1 MPKKN
6 RKTKKKS
13 AVLLN
18 TEINIVDEGQSSLD
32 VSDVIRKEKEIEAR
46 KAENPVIEIGVE
58 VEAEETDEAE
68 VVNAEANNFS
78 VTEVASLR
86 KVNSL
91 AVAGRQG
98 SINSNFS
105 FFSDN
110 NLTEKA
116 ELEDFDDHWNNENRE
131 ITEAEYMMTVTER
144 TTSSVTMETILS
156 SETSQYPGDGNQV
169 SSLRIEELLD
179 SDLDED
185 QNSSTLQNTKDED
198 FLDDLKTEIL
208 DGDKIEDQGRRL
220 KSTISWDNLVIKR
233 EMKIEFQNSTE
244 ADKTEPG
251 EDKLSWKERLERML
265 EDKTA
270 LTEESLAG
278 YFPHQNIFL
287 HQEDGFGFISEQPTL
302 SMTISR
308 EKPFNGKKKV

>member
-13 AVLLN
+13 SVVLN

-32 VSDVIRKEKEIEAR
+32 VSDVIRKEKDIEAR

-58 VEAEETDEAE
+58 VEAEETEETE

-86 KVNSL
+86 KANSL
-91 AVAGRQG
+91 AVSGRQG

-116 ELEDFDDHWNNENRE
+116 ELEDFDDHWNTENRE

-144 TTSSVTMETILS
+144 TTGSLTMETILS
-156 SETSQYPGDGNQV
+156 SETYPGDGNQV

-185 QNSSTLQNTKDED
+185 HQNSSTLQITKDED
-198 FLDDLKTEIL
+198 FLEDLKTEIL

-233 EMKIEFQNSTE
+233 EMKIEFKNSTE

-270 LTEESLAG
+270 LTEESLTG
-278 YFPHQNIFL
+278 YFPHHNIFL
-287 HQEDGFGFISEQPTL
+287 HQEDGFGFVSDQPTL

>member
-58 VEAEETDEAE
+58 AGEIEE

-116 ELEDFDDHWNNENRE
+116 DLEDFDEHWN
-131 ITEAEYMMTVTER
+131 TGFYLEYFRQCHTFVY
-144 TTSSVTMETILS
+144 I
-156 SETSQYPGDGNQV
+156 
-169 SSLRIEELLD
+169 
-179 SDLDED
+179 
-185 QNSSTLQNTKDED
+185 
-198 FLDDLKTEIL
+198 
-208 DGDKIEDQGRRL
+208 
-220 KSTISWDNLVIKR
+220 
-233 EMKIEFQNSTE
+233 
-244 ADKTEPG
+244 
-251 EDKLSWKERLERML
+251 
-265 EDKTA
+265 
-270 LTEESLAG
+270 
-278 YFPHQNIFL
+278 
-287 HQEDGFGFISEQPTL
+287 
-302 SMTISR
+302 
-308 EKPFNGKKKV
+308 PFAQS

>member
-58 VEAEETDEAE
+58 TGEAEEAAE

-116 ELEDFDDHWNNENRE
+116 DLEDFDEHWNTENSSLLV
-131 ITEAEYMMTVTER
+131 TENVTEYVTVTE
-144 TTSSVTMETILS
+144 TIVSSQTSAYTGDVTQE
-156 SETSQYPGDGNQV
+156 

-179 SDLDED
+179 SDPDED
-185 QNSSTLQNTKDED
+185 YQKSSTLQMTKEED
-198 FLDDLKTEIL
+198 FLEDLKTEII
-208 DGDKIEDQGRRL
+208 DGDKKEDGSDMDRRL
-220 KSTISWDNLVIKR
+220 KSTVSWDNLVIKR
-233 EMKIEFQNSTE
+233 EIKIGLQDS

-251 EDKLSWKERLERML
+251 EDKSWRERLERML
-265 EDKTA
+265 EHNTA
-270 LTEESLAG
+270 LTEDSLNH
-278 YFPHQNIFL
+278 YFPGQNTFL
-287 HQEDGFGFISEQPTL
+287 HQEDGFGFVSDKPTL
-302 SMTISR
+302 SMTISGKEPFFGN
-308 EKPFNGKKKV
+308 EKVRNIVY